1 MPVDRKTVGP
11 VSKRRTMTR
20 IRRDTVG
27 LRRTTNAALY
37 ATTALPSGTVHSMET
52 SIMSTDDGVL
62 SSATAA
68 EQMVVV
74 QDVSA
79 AIEQHQQH
87 QSVSTMAPLVNGGG
101 ITVTLAA
108 NGTVT
113 VDANDGA
120 DGGDNNKYDVAD
132 KDGNDLP
139 AIDFASATNHNTMEP
154 QTTAATT
161 TTPSVISAVDDD
173 KMRCYASNPDEDNE
187 TDAAMMMVDSVG
199 ATETAHCSSGS
210 SSNSSSTSSN
220 SNSSTSSSSGS
231 STSGSSLS
239 QHPEPAEVEEEEGDE
254 EEGEEE
260 DEEEEEDDDEDG
272 TQQDE
277 EEELPPDQVA
287 SSVADEST
295 SVDKQLHMM
304 QTDDDPLLQETL
316 NAIMNGAEGI
326 EVVNT
331 SEEHEHNDAT
341 SEAVPSDPSIAR
353 VIAAELTTTRP
364 GNEEVETDRNY
375 ECTYCGKL
383 FTRSNT
389 LAYHLKVHTGER
401 PFKCKHCAKAF
412 REQYRLMKHLKTHSK
427 YRNRRLE
434 RTCVVDQPERVMV
447 APPSVR
453 VHLHRGASAALLA
466 GANGIVAA
474 GEEDYTTGDSERF
487 FKSYD
492 LPDGSVAMK
501 LEPDISLTEDAD
513 ISEVGPEAMLA
524 TEEVETAEDHHQPI
538 DEEHNA
544 EDPNGAQEGVGTGE
558 GNEIRYQIIEER
570 IKSLQREVHLVN
582 QNLNRVETKVDGLT
596 RIISLFI
603 GKFEDEAELANQAAQ
618 LQQQQQQQQHQ
629 QQQEH
634 QQDEQQVLTTMSTE
648 NETVVPVA
656 SLTVVSQPPNHHHH
670 QHPTSASSTS
680 PSLQSQK
687 TIFLT
692 STTASPQ
699 TATATQVQVQPVGVF
714 QTDSSPIATSNPA
727 AHVAPRTK
735 EARSAHHHYYQFA
748 EPTTT
753 TVVQVKPESSPP
765 PLAIKVRSP
774 SPTPSPAPQPSSVPP
789 QTQQLTLA
797 GVNGGNQLL
806 DTFPEIPELPIRTVS
821 DFLDLNDH
829 CTDNEQFLLQM
840 MIRLH
845 QEIHNSQPFQ
855 RNIKRMME
863 ALVTYEV
870 LCQFSWSGKSAINGQ
885 YTKYVFGNSLGI
897 IDLLTKTLNL
907 GKSAQEAEANQ
918 KPIFAA
924 IQSFIK
930 HSRQNMIRDSRK
942 RRDPRG
948 LVLTAGGEVVAG
960 MVVPD
965 TTTTTIAYH
974 VNGGERLQIKQLRS
988 ERHHHHQQAELVNP
1002 F

>member
-1 MPVDRKTVGP
+1 MPVDKVPGA
-11 VSKRRTMTR
+11 KRRMMTR
-20 IRRDTVG
+20 IRRDTLG
-27 LRRTTNAALY
+27 LKRNANPNLY
-37 ATTALPSGTVHSMET
+37 TTTAASAAMESSM
-52 SIMSTDDGVL
+52 MSTADAL
-62 SSATAA
+62 ATAG
-68 EQMVVV
+68 EMVVV
-74 QDVSA
+74 EDVSA
-79 AIEQHQQH
+79 SIEHHH
-87 QSVSTMAPLVNGGG
+87 QSVSTVPLMNG
-101 ITVTLAA
+101 ITVTLA

-113 VDANDGA
+113 VGDGE
-120 DGGDNNKYDVAD
+120 DGDNNKYDVAD
-132 KDGNDLP
+132 KEENDLP
-139 AIDFASATNHNTMEP
+139 AIDFASATNHNNMET
-154 QTTAATT
+154 Q
-161 TTPSVISAVDDD
+161 TTPSVAVDD
-173 KMRCYASNPDEDNE
+173 KMRCYAANPDDDNE
-187 TDAAMMMVDSVG
+187 TTAMMIVDSVG
-199 ATETAHCSSGS
+199 ATETAHCSSS
-210 SSNSSSTSSN
+210 SSSSSSN
-220 SNSSTSSSSGS
+220 SNSSTSTSSSSGS

-239 QHPEPAEVEEEEGDE
+239 HPEADEVDGADEEEEVEDDEEEEEVEEEE
-254 EEGEEE
+254 E
-260 DEEEEEDDDEDG
+260 DEDDA
-272 TQQDE
+272 QR
-277 EEELPPDQVA
+277 EELHEPEHGPT
-287 SSVADEST
+287 SVVDEST
-295 SVDKQLHMM
+295 SVDKLHMM
-304 QTDDDPLLQETL
+304 QTDDDPLLQETI

-331 SEEHEHNDAT
+331 SEHDHVENSAVAT
-341 SEAVPSDPSIAR
+341 DPSIAN
-353 VIAAELTTTRP
+353 VIATELNATRSA
-364 GNEEVETDRNY
+364 NDEVETDRNY

-389 LAYHLKVHTGER
+389 LSYHLKVHTGER

-434 RTCVVDQPERVMV
+434 RGCIVDQQADSRVMM
-447 APPSVR
+447 APSVR
-453 VHLHRGASAALLA
+453 VHLHRGTAAALLA
-466 GANGIVAA
+466 GTNGLVTTA
-474 GEEDYTTGDSERF
+474 EEDYTTGDSERF

-513 ISEVGPEAMLA
+513 VSEVGPDAMLT
-524 TEEVETAEDHHQPI
+524 TEEVETAEEHQPI
-538 DEEHNA
+538 VEEQ
-544 EDPNGAQEGVGTGE
+544 EDPNVVQDGTGSAD

-618 LQQQQQQQQHQ
+618 LQHQQQHQ
-629 QQQEH
+629 QQQ
-634 QQDEQQVLTTMSTE
+634 QQQQQVLTTMSTE

-656 SLTVVSQPPNHHHH
+656 SLTVVAQ
-670 QHPTSASSTS
+670 QHPHHVSTASTS
-680 PSLQSQK
+680 PSIQPK

-692 STTASPQ
+692 STTAPAQ
-699 TATATQVQVQPVGVF
+699 NPTGTQVQVQPVSVF
-714 QTDSSPIATSNPA
+714 HTATSPIAHQHPTRVGT
-727 AHVAPRTK
+727 VAK
-735 EARSAHHHYYQFA
+735 EARTTNTHYYQFA
-748 EPTTT
+748 EPS
-753 TVVQVKPESSPP
+753 TVVHVKPEASPP
-765 PLAIKVRSP
+765 PTVKVSSP
-774 SPTPSPAPQPSSVPP
+774 SPTPPP
-789 QTQQLTLA
+789 PPLPTQAQQLTLA
-797 GVNGGNQLL
+797 SSANGGNQLL
-806 DTFPEIPELPIRTVS
+806 DTFPEIPELPIRTVA

-942 RRDPRG
+942 RRDPMRG
-948 LVLTAGGEVVAG
+948 SALAVGGTGEVVAG
-960 MVVPD
+960 MVPD
-965 TTTTTIAYH
+965 TTTTTTTIAYH

-988 ERHHHHQQAELVNP
+988 ERHHHQQTELVNP

>member
-1 MPVDRKTVGP
+1 MPVERVPGA
-11 VSKRRTMTR
+11 KRRMMTR
-20 IRRDTVG
+20 IRRDTLG
-27 LRRTTNAALY
+27 LRRNANPNLY
-37 ATTALPSGTVHSMET
+37 ATTVPPSASTTMES
-52 SIMSTDDGVL
+52 SIMSTADAL
-62 SSATAA
+62 ATAG
-68 EQMVVV
+68 EMVVV
-74 QDVSA
+74 EDVSA
-79 AIEQHQQH
+79 SIEHHH
-87 QSVSTMAPLVNGGG
+87 QSVSTVPLMNG
-101 ITVTLAA
+101 ITVTLS

-113 VDANDGA
+113 VDGED
-120 DGGDNNKYDVAD
+120 GDNNKYDVAD
-132 KDGNDLP
+132 KDENDLP
-139 AIDFASATNHNTMEP
+139 AIDFASATNHNNMET
-154 QTTAATT
+154 Q
-161 TTPSVISAVDDD
+161 TTPSVA
-173 KMRCYASNPDEDNE
+173 
-187 TDAAMMMVDSVG
+187 
-199 ATETAHCSSGS
+199 
-210 SSNSSSTSSN
+210 
-220 SNSSTSSSSGS
+220 
-231 STSGSSLS
+231 
-239 QHPEPAEVEEEEGDE
+239 
-254 EEGEEE
+254 
-260 DEEEEEDDDEDG
+260 DEEEEEAE
-272 TQQDE
+272 DE
-277 EEELPPDQVA
+277 EEDEDEAQREELHETTEHVA
-287 SSVADEST
+287 TSVVDEST
-295 SVDKQLHMM
+295 SVDKLHMM
-304 QTDDDPLLQETL
+304 QTDDDPLLQETI

-331 SEEHEHNDAT
+331 SEHDHVET
-341 SEAVPSDPSIAR
+341 GVVPTDPSIAS
-353 VIAAELTTTRP
+353 VMAATRST
-364 GNEEVETDRNY
+364 NDEVETDRNY

-389 LAYHLKVHTGER
+389 LSYHLKVHTGER

-434 RTCVVDQPERVMV
+434 RNCNIVEQADSRVMM
-447 APPSVR
+447 APSVR

-466 GANGIVAA
+466 GANGLVTT

-513 ISEVGPEAMLA
+513 VSEVGPDAMLT
-524 TEEVETAEDHHQPI
+524 TEEVETAEDHQPI
-538 DEEHNA
+538 VEEQ
-544 EDPNGAQEGVGTGE
+544 EDPNGAQDGTGSAD

-618 LQQQQQQQQHQ
+618 LQHQQQQHQ
-629 QQQEH
+629 QQQ
-634 QQDEQQVLTTMSTE
+634 QQQQQQQVLTTMSTE

-656 SLTVVSQPPNHHHH
+656 SLTVVSQ
-670 QHPTSASSTS
+670 QHPHHVSTSSTS
-680 PSLQSQK
+680 PSIQPK

-692 STTASPQ
+692 STTAPPSQ
-699 TATATQVQVQPVGVF
+699 TPTGTQVQVQPVSVF
-714 QTDSSPIATSNPA
+714 HTASSPIAHQHPA
-727 AHVAPRTK
+727 SARVGTHAK
-735 EARSAHHHYYQFA
+735 EARTTNTHYYQFS
-748 EPTTT
+748 EPS
-753 TVVQVKPESSPP
+753 TVVHIKPEASPP
-765 PLAIKVRSP
+765 PPSVKVCSP
-774 SPTPSPAPQPSSVPP
+774 SPTPPPPSQPP
-789 QTQQLTLA
+789 TQALTLA
-797 GVNGGNQLL
+797 SSANGGNQLL

-942 RRDPRG
+942 RRDPMRTVGG
-948 LVLTAGGEVVAG
+948 LTVAGEVIAG
-960 MVVPD
+960 MMPD
-965 TTTTTIAYH
+965 TTTATTTTIAYH

-988 ERHHHHQQAELVNP
+988 ERHHHQQQAELVNP

>member
-1 MPVDRKTVGP
+1 MPVERGAGVGP
-11 VSKRRTMTR
+11 VSKHRIMTR

-27 LRRTTNAALY
+27 LRRTANVELY
-37 ATTALPSGTVHSMET
+37 ATALPSGTVDSMET
-52 SIMSTDDGVL
+52 SIMSTSDEAL
-62 SSATAA
+62 STATG
-68 EQMVVV
+68 EMVVV
-74 QDVSA
+74 EDVSVT
-79 AIEQHQQH
+79 IEQHRR
-87 QSVSTMAPLVNGGG
+87 SVSTVPLMNGG

-113 VDANDGA
+113 VDDEEEDDGV

-132 KDGNDLP
+132 KGGNDLP
-139 AIDFASATNHNTMEP
+139 AIDFASATNHNNMET
-154 QTTAATT
+154 QTATT
-161 TTPSVISAVDDD
+161 TATPSVISAVDDD
-173 KMRCYASNPDEDNE
+173 KMRCYASNPDDDNE
-187 TDAAMMMVDSVG
+187 TDATMMIVDSVG

-210 SSNSSSTSSN
+210 NSNSSSSS
-220 SNSSTSSSSGS
+220 SSSTSSSSSS

-239 QHPEPAEVEEEEGDE
+239 HHHDHHPEPEEVEEADE
-254 EEGEEE
+254 EDGED
-260 DEEEEEDDDEDG
+260 DEEEEEEEDEDEA
-272 TQQDE
+272 QR
-277 EEELPPDQVA
+277 EEELHEPADHVA
-287 SSVADEST
+287 SSVVDETT
-295 SVDKQLHMM
+295 SEDKQLHMM

-331 SEEHEHNDAT
+331 SGEHDHDVN
-341 SEAVPSDPSIAR
+341 AVKSDPSIAR
-353 VIAAELTTTRP
+353 VIATELNGTRP
-364 GNEEVETDRNY
+364 LNDEIDTDRNY

-412 REQYRLMKHLKTHSK
+412 REQYRLMKHLKTHAK

-434 RTCVVDQPERVMV
+434 RDPAERVMV
-447 APPSVR
+447 TPGPGVR
-453 VHLHRGASAALLA
+453 VHLHRGAAAALLA
-466 GANGIVAA
+466 NGLVAA

-513 ISEVGPEAMLA
+513 VSEVGPEAMLT
-524 TEEVETAEDHHQPI
+524 TEEVETAEDHHQQI
-538 DEEHNA
+538 EEEHV
-544 EDPNGAQEGVGTGE
+544 EDPNEAQEDAGAGE

-582 QNLNRVETKVDGLT
+582 QNLNRVESKVDGLT

-618 LQQQQQQQQHQ
+618 LQQQQQQQQ
-629 QQQEH
+629 
-634 QQDEQQVLTTMSTE
+634 VLTTMSTE
-648 NETVVPVA
+648 NETIVPVT
-656 SLTVVSQPPNHHHH
+656 SLTVVSQAQ
-670 QHPTSASSTS
+670 QHPSSTS
-680 PSLQSQK
+680 TTSPSIQPK

-692 STTASPQ
+692 STTAPPQ
-699 TATATQVQVQPVGVF
+699 TAAATAQVQVQPVSVY
-714 QTDSSPIATSNPA
+714 QTASSPIAHPA
-727 AHVAPRTK
+727 HPPARTK
-735 EARSAHHHYYQFA
+735 ESRTASTHHYYQFA
-748 EPTTT
+748 EPSTT
-753 TVVQVKPESSPP
+753 TVVQVKPEASPP
-765 PLAIKVRSP
+765 PSAMQVRSP
-774 SPTPSPAPQPSSVPP
+774 SPTPPPQQSVPQ
-789 QTQQLTLA
+789 QTPTLA
-797 GVNGGNQLL
+797 GGNGNGGGAGGGNQLL

-821 DFLDLNDH
+821 EFLDLNDH

-907 GKSAQEAEANQ
+907 GKSAQEAEANK

-948 LVLTAGGEVVAG
+948 LVLTAGGEVLAG

-965 TTTTTIAYH
+965 TTSATLSYH
-974 VNGGERLQIKQLRS
+974 MNGGERLQIKQIKS

>member
-1 MPVDRKTVGP
+1 MPVDRVPGA
-11 VSKRRTMTR
+11 KRRMMTR
-20 IRRDTVG
+20 IRRDTLG
-27 LRRTTNAALY
+27 LRRNANPNLY
-37 ATTALPSGTVHSMET
+37 ASSVPTSASSAMES
-52 SIMSTDDGVL
+52 SIMSTADAL
-62 SSATAA
+62 ATAG
-68 EQMVVV
+68 EMVVV
-74 QDVSA
+74 EDVSA
-79 AIEQHQQH
+79 SIEHH
-87 QSVSTMAPLVNGGG
+87 HHSVSTVPLMNG
-101 ITVTLAA
+101 ITVTLT

-113 VDANDGA
+113 VDGED
-120 DGGDNNKYDVAD
+120 GDNNKYDVAD
-132 KDGNDLP
+132 KDENDLP
-139 AIDFASATNHNTMEP
+139 AIDFASATNHNNMET
-154 QTTAATT
+154 Q
-161 TTPSVISAVDDD
+161 TTPS
-173 KMRCYASNPDEDNE
+173 REELHEPEH
-187 TDAAMMMVDSVG
+187 VG
-199 ATETAHCSSGS
+199 A
-210 SSNSSSTSSN
+210 
-220 SNSSTSSSSGS
+220 
-231 STSGSSLS
+231 
-239 QHPEPAEVEEEEGDE
+239 
-254 EEGEEE
+254 
-260 DEEEEEDDDEDG
+260 
-272 TQQDE
+272 
-277 EEELPPDQVA
+277 
-287 SSVADEST
+287 SVVDEST
-295 SVDKQLHMM
+295 SVDKLHMM
-304 QTDDDPLLQETL
+304 QTDDDPLLQETI

-331 SEEHEHNDAT
+331 SEHDHVET
-341 SEAVPSDPSIAR
+341 GTVPSDPSIAS
-353 VIAAELTTTRP
+353 VMAATRST
-364 GNEEVETDRNY
+364 NDEVETDRNY

-389 LAYHLKVHTGER
+389 LSYHLKVHTGER

-434 RTCVVDQPERVMV
+434 RGCNIVEQADSRVMM
-447 APPSVR
+447 APSVR

-466 GANGIVAA
+466 GANGLVTT

-513 ISEVGPEAMLA
+513 VSDVGPDAMLT
-524 TEEVETAEDHHQPI
+524 TEEVETAEDHQPLI
-538 DEEHNA
+538 EEQ
-544 EDPNGAQEGVGTGE
+544 EDPNGVQDGTGSGD

-582 QNLNRVETKVDGLT
+582 QNLNRVETKHPHHV
-596 RIISLFI
+596 
-603 GKFEDEAELANQAAQ
+603 
-618 LQQQQQQQQHQ
+618 
-629 QQQEH
+629 
-634 QQDEQQVLTTMSTE
+634 STS
-648 NETVVPVA
+648 T
-656 SLTVVSQPPNHHHH
+656 
-670 QHPTSASSTS
+670 TS
-680 PSLQSQK
+680 PSIQPK

-692 STTASPQ
+692 STTATPQ
-699 TATATQVQVQPVGVF
+699 NPTGAQVQVQPVSVF
-714 QTDSSPIATSNPA
+714 HTSSSPIAHQHPVSRVGTHA
-727 AHVAPRTK
+727 K
-735 EARSAHHHYYQFA
+735 EARTTTNTHYYQFA
-748 EPTTT
+748 EPS
-753 TVVQVKPESSPP
+753 TVVHVKPEASPP
-765 PLAIKVRSP
+765 PTAQKVCSP
-774 SPTPSPAPQPSSVPP
+774 SPTPPP
-789 QTQQLTLA
+789 QQQPPPASQAPTQALTL
-797 GVNGGNQLL
+797 GSSVNGGNQLL

-942 RRDPRG
+942 RRDPIRG
-948 LVLTAGGEVVAG
+948 SVGGGMAVTGEVIAG
-960 MVVPD
+960 MVPD
-965 TTTTTIAYH
+965 TTTATTTTTIAYH

-988 ERHHHHQQAELVNP
+988 ERHHHQQTELVNP